1 MKNKKVKGILELMFF
16 AGPALFSVVMI
27 TIIPFLMNIYFSV
40 FDWNGISKDME
51 FVGLS
56 NFIRIFT
63 RDAQFKSSFLFT
75 IQFSVIYIV
84 AVNLFAILIANY
96 LSDSHLM
103 ANVTRAFYFL
113 PYIISLVAIS
123 LIWRFL
129 LGPGFTYLYEWT
141 GIELFGISWLGDP
154 GYAMISIILVSVW
167 QNMGFFMIIY
177 IAGFMAIPKSLLE
190 ASSIDGA
197 TKFKRFLKVKLPLL
211 MPSITICIF
220 YSLTFGLK
228 LFDIILVLTKGGPGN
243 ATRTV
248 AYDIYNDAFLSNR
261 YGLATA
267 KSLVF
272 FAVVLIVTVL
282 QLRYFKNMEVEY

>member
-1 MKNKKVKGILELMFF
+1 VKNKKAKGIMELLFF
-16 AGPALFSVVMI
+16 SGPALLSVIMI
-27 TIIPFLMNIYFSV
+27 TIIPFLMNIYYSV
-40 FDWNGISKDME
+40 FDWNGISKEMN
-51 FVGLS
+51 FVGFN
-56 NFIRIFT
+56 NFVRIFT
-63 RDAQFKSSFLFT
+63 KDAQFKSSFLFT
-75 IQFSVIYIV
+75 LQFSIIYIIV
-84 AVNLFAILIANY
+84 INVLAIIIANY
-96 LSDSHLM
+96 LSESYWLS
-103 ANVTRAFYFL
+103 NITRAFYFL

-154 GYAMISIILVSVW
+154 RYALVSVVLISVW

-177 IAGFMAIPKSLLE
+177 IAGFMAIPNSLLE

-197 TKFKRFLKVKLPLL
+197 SKIKRFLKIKLPLL
-211 MPSITICIF
+211 MPSVTICIF

-248 AYDIYNDAFLSNR
+248 AFDIYNDAFLSNR

-267 KSLVF
+267 KSLIF
-272 FAVVLIVTVL
+272 FAVVLIVTVI
-282 QLRYFKNMEVEY
+282 QLRYFKNKEVEY